1 MEFVMI
7 VEPDEVGRK
16 RLEAVFQTE
25 KPSFSYQITGRPEEA
40 LDILEHQKT
49 DVLVC
54 ETSLSVLSGREFF
67 TMAKMISPDT
77 VRVAMTS
84 AEHVKDILSFLNEC
98 DIYKLIMKPCASFAD
113 FIEPVNAALEYHRL
127 KKQAESDLKQAN
139 MNLFFSEKD
148 FERIEERQKENVM
161 LYKQAAEVVMTM
173 LKQHLTIGQMDS
185 VGEYMMEHYLRDLL
199 GYYLE
204 TMIHENGNY
213 LMGYNR
219 LKNEFHH
226 EDAGQSF
233 HMIKKEDCEIPP
245 EIFRKILF
253 LLMILTKACRQIL
266 GKYAVSVT
274 METASEKF
282 FVVRF
287 SCDYSQNLDK
297 NGQIIYTGEN
307 QECHKDIMD
316 LTEKIT
322 DRIVYRT
329 VSLVKENR
337 YILNCAIER
346 SHHEADS

>member
-1 MEFVMI
+1 
-7 VEPDEVGRK
+7 
-16 RLEAVFQTE
+16 
-25 KPSFSYQITGRPEEA
+25 
-40 LDILEHQKT
+40 
-49 DVLVC
+49 
-54 ETSLSVLSGREFF
+54 
-67 TMAKMISPDT
+67 
-77 VRVAMTS
+77 
-84 AEHVKDILSFLNEC
+84 
-98 DIYKLIMKPCASFAD
+98 
-113 FIEPVNAALEYHRL
+113 
-127 KKQAESDLKQAN
+127 
-139 MNLFFSEKD
+139 
-148 FERIEERQKENVM
+148 M

-233 HMIKKEDCEIPP
+233 HMIKKENCEIPP

-322 DRIVYRT
+322 DSIVYRT
-329 VSLVKENR
+329 VSLEKENR

-346 SHHEADS
+346 RNHRVDS

>member
-1 MEFVMI
+1 MTKIKNRCCYTVTLILCGTLFLTGLTGCKSTEAQFLI
-7 VEPDEVGRK
+7 DGLQEAKAEVDA
-16 RLEAVFQTE
+16 ESSEE
-25 KPSFSYQITGRPEEA
+25 KTSG
-40 LDILEHQKT
+40 QKSKKDT
-49 DVLVC
+49 DDRQNDDG
-54 ETSLSVLSGREFF
+54 S
-67 TMAKMISPDT
+67 
-77 VRVAMTS
+77 S
-84 AEHVKDILSFLNEC
+84 AES
-98 DIYKLIMKPCASFAD
+98 
-113 FIEPVNAALEYHRL
+113 R
-127 KKQAESDLKQAN
+127 KKQAESDLEQAN

-322 DRIVYRT
+322 DSIVYRT
-329 VSLVKENR
+329 VSLEKENR

-346 SHHEADS
+346 RNHRVDS

>member
-1 MEFVMI
+1 
-7 VEPDEVGRK
+7 
-16 RLEAVFQTE
+16 
-25 KPSFSYQITGRPEEA
+25 
-40 LDILEHQKT
+40 
-49 DVLVC
+49 
-54 ETSLSVLSGREFF
+54 
-67 TMAKMISPDT
+67 
-77 VRVAMTS
+77 
-84 AEHVKDILSFLNEC
+84 
-98 DIYKLIMKPCASFAD
+98 
-113 FIEPVNAALEYHRL
+113 
-127 KKQAESDLKQAN
+127 
-139 MNLFFSEKD
+139 
-148 FERIEERQKENVM
+148 
-161 LYKQAAEVVMTM
+161 
-173 LKQHLTIGQMDS
+173 
-185 VGEYMMEHYLRDLL
+185 MMEHYLRDLL

-226 EDAGQSF
+226 EYAGQSF

-245 EIFRKILF
+245 EIFQKILF

-322 DRIVYRT
+322 DSIVYRT
-329 VSLVKENR
+329 VSLEKENR
-337 YILNCAIER
+337 YILNCEIER

>member
-1 MEFVMI
+1 MI
-7 VEPDEVGRK
+7 KIKNRCCYTVTLILCGTLFLTGLTGCKSREAQFLIDGLQEAKAEVDA
-16 RLEAVFQTE
+16 ESSEE
-25 KPSFSYQITGRPEEA
+25 KTSG
-40 LDILEHQKT
+40 QKSKKDT
-49 DVLVC
+49 DDRQNDDG
-54 ETSLSVLSGREFF
+54 S
-67 TMAKMISPDT
+67 
-77 VRVAMTS
+77 S
-84 AEHVKDILSFLNEC
+84 AES
-98 DIYKLIMKPCASFAD
+98 
-113 FIEPVNAALEYHRL
+113 R
-127 KKQAESDLKQAN
+127 KKQAESDLEQAN

-185 VGEYMMEHYLRDLL
+185 VGEYMMEHYLRNLL

-322 DRIVYRT
+322 DSIVYRT
-329 VSLVKENR
+329 VSLEKENR

-346 SHHEADS
+346 RNHRVDS

>member
-127 KKQAESDLKQAN
+127 KKQAESDLEQAN

-274 METASEKF
+274 
-282 FVVRF
+282 
-287 SCDYSQNLDK
+287 
-297 NGQIIYTGEN
+297 I
-307 QECHKDIMD
+307 
-316 LTEKIT
+316 
-322 DRIVYRT
+322 
-329 VSLVKENR
+329 
-337 YILNCAIER
+337 
-346 SHHEADS
+346 

>member
-1 MEFVMI
+1 MI
-7 VEPDEVGRK
+7 KIKNRCCYTVTLILCGTLFLTGLTGCKSREAQFLIEGLQEAKAEVDAESSEEKTSGQKSKKDTDEK
-16 RLEAVFQTE
+16 KADTE
-25 KPSFSYQITGRPEEA
+25 DRQNDG
-40 LDILEHQKT
+40 
-49 DVLVC
+49 
-54 ETSLSVLSGREFF
+54 GN
-67 TMAKMISPDT
+67 
-77 VRVAMTS
+77 S
-84 AEHVKDILSFLNEC
+84 AEF
-98 DIYKLIMKPCASFAD
+98 
-113 FIEPVNAALEYHRL
+113 R
-127 KKQAESDLKQAN
+127 KKQAESDLEQAN

-322 DRIVYRT
+322 DSIVYRT
-329 VSLVKENR
+329 VSLEKENR

-346 SHHEADS
+346 RNHRVDS

>member
-1 MEFVMI
+1 MI
-7 VEPDEVGRK
+7 KIKNRCCYTVTLILCGTLFLTGLTGCKSREAQFLIDGLQEAKAEVDAESSEEKTSGQKSKKDTDEK
-16 RLEAVFQTE
+16 NADTE
-25 KPSFSYQITGRPEEA
+25 DRQNDDGS
-40 LDILEHQKT
+40 
-49 DVLVC
+49 
-54 ETSLSVLSGREFF
+54 
-67 TMAKMISPDT
+67 
-77 VRVAMTS
+77 S
-84 AEHVKDILSFLNEC
+84 AEF
-98 DIYKLIMKPCASFAD
+98 
-113 FIEPVNAALEYHRL
+113 R
-127 KKQAESDLKQAN
+127 KKQAESDLEQAN

-322 DRIVYRT
+322 DSIVYRT
-329 VSLVKENR
+329 VSLEKENR

>member
-1 MEFVMI
+1 MI
-7 VEPDEVGRK
+7 KIKNRCCYTVTLILCGTLFLTGLTGCKSREAQFLIDGLQEAKAEVDAESSEEKTSGQKSKKDTDEK
-16 RLEAVFQTE
+16 KADTE
-25 KPSFSYQITGRPEEA
+25 DRQNDG
-40 LDILEHQKT
+40 
-49 DVLVC
+49 
-54 ETSLSVLSGREFF
+54 GN
-67 TMAKMISPDT
+67 
-77 VRVAMTS
+77 S
-84 AEHVKDILSFLNEC
+84 AEF
-98 DIYKLIMKPCASFAD
+98 
-113 FIEPVNAALEYHRL
+113 R
-127 KKQAESDLKQAN
+127 KKQAESDLEQAN

-322 DRIVYRT
+322 DSIVYRT
-329 VSLVKENR
+329 VSLEKENR

-346 SHHEADS
+346 RNHRVDS

>member
-1 MEFVMI
+1 MTKIKNRCCYTVTLILCGTLFLTGLTGCKSREAQFLIEGLQEAKAEVDA
-7 VEPDEVGRK
+7 ESSEEKTSGQKSKKDTDEK
-16 RLEAVFQTE
+16 KADTE
-25 KPSFSYQITGRPEEA
+25 DRQNDG
-40 LDILEHQKT
+40 
-49 DVLVC
+49 
-54 ETSLSVLSGREFF
+54 GN
-67 TMAKMISPDT
+67 
-77 VRVAMTS
+77 S
-84 AEHVKDILSFLNEC
+84 AEF
-98 DIYKLIMKPCASFAD
+98 
-113 FIEPVNAALEYHRL
+113 R
-127 KKQAESDLKQAN
+127 KKQAESDLEQAN

-322 DRIVYRT
+322 DSIVYRT
-329 VSLVKENR
+329 VSLEKENR

>member
-1 MEFVMI
+1 
-7 VEPDEVGRK
+7 
-16 RLEAVFQTE
+16 
-25 KPSFSYQITGRPEEA
+25 
-40 LDILEHQKT
+40 
-49 DVLVC
+49 
-54 ETSLSVLSGREFF
+54 
-67 TMAKMISPDT
+67 
-77 VRVAMTS
+77 
-84 AEHVKDILSFLNEC
+84 
-98 DIYKLIMKPCASFAD
+98 
-113 FIEPVNAALEYHRL
+113 
-127 KKQAESDLKQAN
+127 

-322 DRIVYRT
+322 DSIVYRT
-329 VSLVKENR
+329 VSLEKKTD
-337 YILNCAIER
+337 I
-346 SHHEADS
+346 S

>member
-1 MEFVMI
+1 MI
-7 VEPDEVGRK
+7 KIKNRCCYTVTLILCGTLFLTGLTGCKSREAQFLIDGLQEAKAEVDAESSEEKTSGQKSKKDTDEK
-16 RLEAVFQTE
+16 KADTE
-25 KPSFSYQITGRPEEA
+25 DRQNDDGS
-40 LDILEHQKT
+40 
-49 DVLVC
+49 
-54 ETSLSVLSGREFF
+54 
-67 TMAKMISPDT
+67 
-77 VRVAMTS
+77 S
-84 AEHVKDILSFLNEC
+84 AES
-98 DIYKLIMKPCASFAD
+98 
-113 FIEPVNAALEYHRL
+113 R
-127 KKQAESDLKQAN
+127 KKQAESDLEQAN

-322 DRIVYRT
+322 DSIVYRT
-329 VSLVKENR
+329 VSLEKENR

-346 SHHEADS
+346 RNHRVDS

>member
-67 TMAKMISPDT
+67 TMAKIISPDT

-127 KKQAESDLKQAN
+127 KKQAESDLEQAN

-233 HMIKKEDCEIPP
+233 HC
-245 EIFRKILF
+245 
-253 LLMILTKACRQIL
+253 LL
-266 GKYAVSVT
+266 
-274 METASEKF
+274 
-282 FVVRF
+282 
-287 SCDYSQNLDK
+287 
-297 NGQIIYTGEN
+297 YTSPSPR
-307 QECHKDIMD
+307 D
-316 LTEKIT
+316 
-322 DRIVYRT
+322 
-329 VSLVKENR
+329 
-337 YILNCAIER
+337 A
-346 SHHEADS
+346 

>member
-1 MEFVMI
+1 MIKIKNRCCYTVMLI
-7 VEPDEVGRK
+7 LCGTLFLTGLTGCKSREAQFLIDGLQEAKAEVDAESSEEKTSGQKSKKDTDEK
-16 RLEAVFQTE
+16 NADTE
-25 KPSFSYQITGRPEEA
+25 DRQNDDGS
-40 LDILEHQKT
+40 
-49 DVLVC
+49 
-54 ETSLSVLSGREFF
+54 
-67 TMAKMISPDT
+67 
-77 VRVAMTS
+77 S
-84 AEHVKDILSFLNEC
+84 AES
-98 DIYKLIMKPCASFAD
+98 
-113 FIEPVNAALEYHRL
+113 R
-127 KKQAESDLKQAN
+127 KKQAESDLEQAN

-322 DRIVYRT
+322 DSIVYRT
-329 VSLVKENR
+329 VSLEKENR

>member
-127 KKQAESDLKQAN
+127 KKQAESDLEQAN

-148 FERIEERQKENVM
+148 FERIEERQKAGSRGCHDDAE
-161 LYKQAAEVVMTM
+161 AAFDDRAD
-173 LKQHLTIGQMDS
+173 GFR
-185 VGEYMMEHYLRDLL
+185 GR
-199 GYYLE
+199 
-204 TMIHENGNY
+204 IHDGTLSEGSA
-213 LMGYNR
+213 R
-219 LKNEFHH
+219 
-226 EDAGQSF
+226 
-233 HMIKKEDCEIPP
+233 
-245 EIFRKILF
+245 ILS
-253 LLMILTKACRQIL
+253 
-266 GKYAVSVT
+266 G
-274 METASEKF
+274 
-282 FVVRF
+282 
-287 SCDYSQNLDK
+287 DNDP
-297 NGQIIYTGEN
+297 
-307 QECHKDIMD
+307 
-316 LTEKIT
+316 
-322 DRIVYRT
+322 
-329 VSLVKENR
+329 
-337 YILNCAIER
+337 
-346 SHHEADS
+346 

>member
-1 MEFVMI
+1 MTKIKNRCCYTVTLILCGTLFLTGLTGCKSTEAQFLI
-7 VEPDEVGRK
+7 DGLQEAKAEVDA
-16 RLEAVFQTE
+16 ESSEE
-25 KPSFSYQITGRPEEA
+25 KTSG
-40 LDILEHQKT
+40 QKSKKDT
-49 DVLVC
+49 DDRQNDDG
-54 ETSLSVLSGREFF
+54 S
-67 TMAKMISPDT
+67 
-77 VRVAMTS
+77 S
-84 AEHVKDILSFLNEC
+84 AES
-98 DIYKLIMKPCASFAD
+98 
-113 FIEPVNAALEYHRL
+113 R
-127 KKQAESDLKQAN
+127 KKQAESDLEQAN

-322 DRIVYRT
+322 DSIVYRT
-329 VSLVKENR
+329 VSLEKENR

>member
-127 KKQAESDLKQAN
+127 KKQAESDLEQAN

-173 LKQHLTIGQMDS
+173 Q
-185 VGEYMMEHYLRDLL
+185 
-199 GYYLE
+199 
-204 TMIHENGNY
+204 
-213 LMGYNR
+213 
-219 LKNEFHH
+219 
-226 EDAGQSF
+226 
-233 HMIKKEDCEIPP
+233 
-245 EIFRKILF
+245 
-253 LLMILTKACRQIL
+253 
-266 GKYAVSVT
+266 
-274 METASEKF
+274 
-282 FVVRF
+282 
-287 SCDYSQNLDK
+287 
-297 NGQIIYTGEN
+297 
-307 QECHKDIMD
+307 
-316 LTEKIT
+316 
-322 DRIVYRT
+322 
-329 VSLVKENR
+329 
-337 YILNCAIER
+337 
-346 SHHEADS
+346 

>member
-1 MEFVMI
+1 MI
-7 VEPDEVGRK
+7 KIKNRCCYTVTLILCGTLFLTGLTGCKSREAQFLIDGLQEAKAEVDAESSEEKTSGQK
-16 RLEAVFQTE
+16 SKKDTAEKKADTE
-25 KPSFSYQITGRPEEA
+25 DRQNDDGS
-40 LDILEHQKT
+40 
-49 DVLVC
+49 
-54 ETSLSVLSGREFF
+54 
-67 TMAKMISPDT
+67 
-77 VRVAMTS
+77 S
-84 AEHVKDILSFLNEC
+84 AES
-98 DIYKLIMKPCASFAD
+98 
-113 FIEPVNAALEYHRL
+113 R
-127 KKQAESDLKQAN
+127 KKQAESDLEQAN

-322 DRIVYRT
+322 DSIVYRT
-329 VSLVKENR
+329 VSLEKENR

-346 SHHEADS
+346 RNHRVDS

>member
-148 FERIEERQKENVM
+148 FERIEERQKENV
-161 LYKQAAEVVMTM
+161 
-173 LKQHLTIGQMDS
+173 
-185 VGEYMMEHYLRDLL
+185 RDLL

-322 DRIVYRT
+322 DSIVYRT
-329 VSLVKENR
+329 VSLEKENR

>member
-127 KKQAESDLKQAN
+127 KKQAESDL
-139 MNLFFSEKD
+139 E
-148 FERIEERQKENVM
+148 
-161 LYKQAAEVVMTM
+161 QAAEVVMTM

-322 DRIVYRT
+322 DSIVYRT
-329 VSLVKENR
+329 VSLEKENR